1 MDLIFFLKALLRK
14 KWVIIICTL
23 AGFSAA
29 LLFTFTKKKLYL
41 SAAQYSTGFTMK
53 QQVKI
58 STDEGLNFFE
68 IDQRFKNVIETFKSP
83 VVVCMVS
90 YDLMLHDLTSGRPYT
105 ILSEKDRSKPE
116 YKNVDLE
123 KAKRIL
129 EQKKASKEI
138 LKAYDPEEKKVFE
151 LIQLYQYDNESLL
164 NQLSVDRVQGTDYLN
179 ILYKSEHP
187 EMSAFVVNTIGKEF
201 ISFFS
206 SINNTRTEESAGRL
220 DSLAEKKK
228 LEIEEKNNK
237 LITFKEKFKSPD
249 IADRSKAA
257 FDILKDQ
264 QTQLSTET
272 GKLNIMQ
279 ADLNSVNQQLQ
290 GLNSAATSTD
300 NSANNS
306 EYITLQQKNRQL
318 ASDLANK
325 GGIDQAIEDQ
335 IKANQ
340 KRMQLIQPSYVNNTD
355 KSEIKKKR
363 EELVNQKISLQNQF
377 EGQKT
382 TIATLQSSVNKFN
395 SMANTGAGQDVIVNQ
410 MQAEIDLATKQYE
423 QMIGRLQ
430 NAQDVNVAPDIN
442 FKQTLVGQ
450 PAIQSEPSHRKV
462 IIGIGAIAALML
474 SSLIILIIDFMDSS
488 LRAPSIFNRVVH
500 LNLLSVVN
508 KIDLKN
514 KLLGDY
520 FNLNE
525 EDRKSSENIYVENL
539 RKLRYEIETS
549 GKKIILFTSTKPQEG
564 KTTIIES
571 LAYSFSLSKKKV
583 LIIDTNFSNN
593 SLTEKFEAKQVL
605 EQFSLNGDR
614 SITDK
619 LVGITSMTKIPNV
632 DIIGCKEGNYS
643 PAEILP
649 KNNLLE
655 FLPQIIQQYDYILM
669 EGAALNFHA
678 DSKELSK
685 YADLII
691 PVFSSRSIIGH
702 VDKESIKFMKD
713 HNEKLIGAV
722 LNEIDL
728 ENIDM

>member
-1 MDLIFFLKALLRK
+1 
-14 KWVIIICTL
+14 
-23 AGFSAA
+23 
-29 LLFTFTKKKLYL
+29 
-41 SAAQYSTGFTMK
+41 
-53 QQVKI
+53 
-58 STDEGLNFFE
+58 
-68 IDQRFKNVIETFKSP
+68 
-83 VVVCMVS
+83 
-90 YDLMLHDLTSGRPYT
+90 
-105 ILSEKDRSKPE
+105 
-116 YKNVDLE
+116 
-123 KAKRIL
+123 
-129 EQKKASKEI
+129 
-138 LKAYDPEEKKVFE
+138 
-151 LIQLYQYDNESLL
+151 
-164 NQLSVDRVQGTDYLN
+164 
-179 ILYKSEHP
+179 
-187 EMSAFVVNTIGKEF
+187 
-201 ISFFS
+201 
-206 SINNTRTEESAGRL
+206 
-220 DSLAEKKK
+220 
-228 LEIEEKNNK
+228 
-237 LITFKEKFKSPD
+237 
-249 IADRSKAA
+249 
-257 FDILKDQ
+257 
-264 QTQLSTET
+264 
-272 GKLNIMQ
+272 
-279 ADLNSVNQQLQ
+279 
-290 GLNSAATSTD
+290 
-300 NSANNS
+300 
-306 EYITLQQKNRQL
+306 
-318 ASDLANK
+318 
-325 GGIDQAIEDQ
+325 
-335 IKANQ
+335 
-340 KRMQLIQPSYVNNTD
+340 
-355 KSEIKKKR
+355 
-363 EELVNQKISLQNQF
+363 
-377 EGQKT
+377 
-382 TIATLQSSVNKFN
+382 
-395 SMANTGAGQDVIVNQ
+395 MANTGAGQDVIVNQ

-691 PVFSSRSIIGH
+691 PVFSSKSIIGH

-713 HNEKLIGAV
+713 HKEKLIGAV